1 MNYSTFYWERFMR
14 DSDSEANFVLE
25 LWETIKEAVPA
36 AKRQE
41 LADRYV
47 SILVDHGWDLESL
60 DIFGEDRY
68 LDEALRD
75 HYGNNYDDDN
85 SDDDD
90 EEYSYDD

>member
-1 MNYSTFYWERFMR
+1 MR
-14 DSDSEANFVLE
+14 DQDSEANFVLE
-25 LWETIKEAVPA
+25 LWETIKEAIPA

-68 LDEALRD
+68 LDNALKD
-75 HYGNNYDDDN
+75 HYGDWDDDH
-85 SDDDD
+85 DDDGD
-90 EEYSYDD
+90 DDEYSYDD

>member
-1 MNYSTFYWERFMR
+1 MR

-25 LWETIKEAVPA
+25 MWETIKEAVPA

-41 LADRYV
+41 VADRYV
-47 SILVDHGWDLESL
+47 SILIDHGWDLEAL
-60 DIFGEDRY
+60 DILGEDRY

-75 HYGNNYDDDN
+75 HYGYDDEDD
-85 SDDDD
+85 SDDDE